1 MVGLEDSYHSRNIE
15 KIRPMMVEVFL
26 LVIDM
31 PWIIMII
38 ISLVVSM
45 DILDIAAGHSS
56 L

>member
-1 MVGLEDSYHSRNIE
+1 MVGLEDSYHSRNIK
-15 KIRPMMVEVFL
+15 KIRPVMVEVFL

-31 PWIIMII
+31 PWIIIM

>member
-31 PWIIMII
+31 PWIIIM